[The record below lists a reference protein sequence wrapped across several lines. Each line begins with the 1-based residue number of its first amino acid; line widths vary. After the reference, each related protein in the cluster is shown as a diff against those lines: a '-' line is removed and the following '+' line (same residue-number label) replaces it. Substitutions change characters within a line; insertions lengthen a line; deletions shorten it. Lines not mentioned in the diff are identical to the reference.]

1 MTENKELRIYQAI
14 GVVEG
19 ILEIDDLR
27 GSLFIGETVY
37 PTTFSNKVRLKHQP
51 GVSQHF
57 KVYPN
62 IRDGQLAFKLIYV
75 LGTVPTVFKL
85 NGCWEIHEDEPR
97 FVIYRNKQVIKNKS
111 LYTIPLSV
119 DWENAPPTDGQYWK
133 LEAEL
138 TGNRFA
144 VLKADGPFDPP
155 RKAIFCEPSAA
166 PTTVAPQPYIPKP
179 APIPKAKTTEA
190 SQPATTEPI
199 PPTAPTE
206 AIPTSTATAVP
217 LSPQQILA
225 MATPAKISLT
235 CKLNQVPKHR
245 ELPDKQVEF
254 FLNDGTDRI
263 FTVRMKP
270 KMFKKLTDH
279 GFEQWVAAISGDLGQ
294 NTETGFELLNAAVQI
309 FQKKASADAQAA
321 QEKAPT
327 QKAAA
332 SAVARLEP
340 QKADAQ
346 AGAGKRKSL
355 LDGVRMN

>member
-1 MTENKELRIYQAI
+1 M
-14 GVVEG
+14 
-19 ILEIDDLR
+19 
-27 GSLFIGETVY
+27 
-37 PTTFSNKVRLKHQP
+37 
-51 GVSQHF
+51 
-57 KVYPN
+57 
-62 IRDGQLAFKLIYV
+62 
-75 LGTVPTVFKL
+75 
-85 NGCWEIHEDEPR
+85 
-97 FVIYRNKQVIKNKS
+97 IKNKS
-111 LYTIPLSV
+111 LYNIPLSV

-144 VLKADGPFDPP
+144 VLNADGPFDPP
-155 RKAIFCEPSAA
+155 RKAIFCEHSAA
-166 PTTVAPQPYIPKP
+166 PPTVAAQPYIPKP
-179 APIPKAKTTEA
+179 APIPKTKTAEA
-190 SQPATTEPI
+190 SKPDTPEPI
-199 PPTAPTE
+199 PPTPPTE
-206 AIPTSTATAVP
+206 PIATPTATAVP

-225 MATPAKISLT
+225 IATPAKIQLT

-245 ELPDKQVEF
+245 ELPDKQVEL
-254 FLNDGTDRI
+254 FLNDGGDLI

-294 NTETGFELLNAAVQI
+294 NTETGFELLNAAVQV
-309 FQKKASADAQAA
+309 FEKKASADAEAA

-332 SAVARLEP
+332 SATARPEP
-340 QKADAQ
+340 PKADAP